1 MEFLWN
7 GLKEAFNLWIHGD
20 AEIIEITLR
29 TLAISAA
36 ATAVALL
43 IGVPA
48 GAVLALKRFRSR
60 RFIVALVNT
69 GMGMPP
75 VVVGLVVAI
84 FLWRSGPLGSLNLI
98 FTPTAMVIA
107 QFVIAV
113 PLVVGF
119 SMASIQSL
127 NPRLLDQIVALGAN
141 RLQLLWLLA
150 REARLGLL
158 AALMAGFGAVIS
170 EVGASMMVGGN
181 IMGMTR
187 NIPTAIAME
196 SHKGAFAQG
205 VALGMVLLTLALALN
220 FFLSS
225 VRGKGYLRT

>member
-29 TLAISAA
+29 TLAISAV
-36 ATAVALL
+36 ATAVALF
-43 IGVPA
+43 IGVPT
-48 GAVLALKRFRSR
+48 GAVLALKQFPGR
-60 RFIVALVNT
+60 RLVVALVNT

-84 FLWRSGPLGSLNLI
+84 FLWRSGPLGGLNLI
-98 FTPTAMVIA
+98 FTPTAIVIA

-141 RLQLLWLLA
+141 RLQLLWLIV

-181 IMGMTR
+181 IAGETR
-187 NIPTAIAME
+187 VLTTATVLETSRGNIEI
-196 SHKGAFAQG
+196 GI
-205 VALGMVLLTLALALN
+205 ALGVMLLVLAYVVNLVVTGVQQQRRA
-220 FFLSS
+220 
-225 VRGKGYLRT
+225 T

>member
-20 AEIIEITLR
+20 AEIIEITFR
-29 TLAISAA
+29 TLAISAV
-36 ATAVALL
+36 ATAVALF

-48 GAVLALKRFRSR
+48 GAVLALKQFRGR

-141 RLQLLWLLA
+141 RLQLLWLIV

-181 IMGMTR
+181 IAGETR
-187 NIPTAIAME
+187 VLTTATVLETSRGNIEI
-196 SHKGAFAQG
+196 GI
-205 VALGMVLLTLALALN
+205 ALGVMLLVLAYVVNLVVTGVQQQRRA
-220 FFLSS
+220 
-225 VRGKGYLRT
+225 T

>member
-29 TLAISAA
+29 TLAISAV
-36 ATAVALL
+36 ATAVALF
-43 IGVPA
+43 IGVPT
-48 GAVLALKRFRSR
+48 GAVLALKQFRGR

-84 FLWRSGPLGSLNLI
+84 FLWRSGPLGGLNLI

-127 NPRLLDQIVALGAN
+127 NPRLLEQIVALGAN
-141 RLQLLWLLA
+141 RLQLLWLLV

-181 IMGMTR
+181 IAGETR
-187 NIPTAIAME
+187 VLTTATVLETSRGNIEIRI
-196 SHKGAFAQG
+196 
-205 VALGMVLLTLALALN
+205 ALGVMLLVLAYVVNLVVTGVQQQRRA
-220 FFLSS
+220 
-225 VRGKGYLRT
+225 T

>member
-29 TLAISAA
+29 TLAISAV
-36 ATAVALL
+36 ATAVALF
-43 IGVPA
+43 IGVPT
-48 GAVLALKRFRSR
+48 GAVLALKRFRGR

-84 FLWRSGPLGSLNLI
+84 FLWRSGPLGGLNLI

-141 RLQLLWLLA
+141 RLQLLWLIV

-181 IMGMTR
+181 IAGETR
-187 NIPTAIAME
+187 VLTTATVLETSRGNIEI
-196 SHKGAFAQG
+196 GI
-205 VALGMVLLTLALALN
+205 ALGVMLLVLAYVVNLVVTGVQQQRRA
-220 FFLSS
+220 
-225 VRGKGYLRT
+225 T

>member
-48 GAVLALKRFRSR
+48 GAVLALKRFRGR

-75 VVVGLVVAI
+75 VVAGLVVAI

-141 RLQLLWLLA
+141 RLQLLWLLV

-181 IMGMTR
+181 IAGETR
-187 NIPTAIAME
+187 VLTTATVLETSRGNIEI
-196 SHKGAFAQG
+196 GI
-205 VALGMVLLTLALALN
+205 ALGVMLLVLAYVVNLVVTGVQQQRRA
-220 FFLSS
+220 S
-225 VRGKGYLRT
+225 